1 MKAIPKIAILTFLA
15 IGVWSG
21 CRSDPH
27 MTGYHTPAHLISQ
40 IKSADHI
47 VVTNLFAAVRHDSQ
61 SSFSKTITGHE
72 AQMIVHAISSLRAPT
87 YDIPTPMSS
96 MLYEW
101 QLQFYQGTELLGTA
115 DLSDGLVLCDG
126 GEYHEPWT
134 LRRLYHRIAK
144 ESGED
149 D

>member
-1 MKAIPKIAILTFLA
+1 MRAIFKIAVVALLVV
-15 IGVWSG
+15 GVWSG

-27 MTGYHTPAHLISQ
+27 MTGYHAPTHLIGQ

-47 VVTNLFAAVRHDSQ
+47 VVTNLFAGVRHDSQ
-61 SSFSKTITGHE
+61 SSFSTTITGHE
-72 AQMIVHAISSLRAPT
+72 VQTIIHAISSLRAPT

-101 QLQFYQGTELLGTA
+101 QLQFYRGTELLGTA
-115 DLSDGLVLCDG
+115 DLSDDLVLCDG

-144 ESGED
+144 ESGKD
-149 D
+149 N